1 MGKQQEML
9 PSSHPPW
16 QQQRGVSYSPMPHIL
31 LFTLTV
37 ATISTIVIAPLALAL
52 AAWSW
57 RAGAKGMI
65 IDAIGA
71 LPLVLPPT
79 AVGFVMLE
87 ILSRRSPFGAFL
99 QRFGIEILFTPKAVV
114 LACAVM
120 SFPLMFTAFRVA
132 IETSDRRYFDV
143 ARTLGVPPLRAFLR
157 VTLPLA
163 WRGLLSGM
171 LLAFCRALGEFGA
184 TILIAGNIPGR
195 TQTLALA
202 IYDRVQNGS
211 DGEAAM
217 LVAYVVAM
225 AWVLLAISGVLIA
238 QQRRRFAA

>member
-1 MGKQQEML
+1 
-9 PSSHPPW
+9 
-16 QQQRGVSYSPMPHIL
+16 MPHIL
-31 LFTLTV
+31 LFTITI
-37 ATISTIVIAPLALAL
+37 AAISTVVIAPAALAL

-57 RAGAKGMI
+57 RAGTKGLVV
-65 IDAIGA
+65 DAIAA

-87 ILSRRSPFGAFL
+87 ILSRRSPVGALL
-99 QRFGIEILFTPKAVV
+99 QRIGVEILFTPKAVV
-114 LACAVM
+114 LACGVM

-143 ARTLGVPPLRAFLR
+143 ARTLGASPVRAFLR

-163 WRGLLSGM
+163 WRGLLSGL

-211 DGEAAM
+211 DGEAAV
-217 LVAYVVAM
+217 LVLYVVLI
-225 AWVLLAISGVLIA
+225 AWVFVAISSVLIA